1 MNLTECVEARAAPSG
16 PVARRARVRRTR
28 GGGAAAALAR
38 GVIVLTP
45 AAVHAQQLE
54 PRAYSNAPVGLNF
67 FVAGYGHSEGGLS
80 TDPSLPL
87 QDARLRVHSG
97 VLAYAR
103 AIDLWGRSGK
113 FDLILPLSQLSGTAL
128 VAGLPIERHVSGFGD
143 PRLRLSVNFYG
154 APALDL
160 PRFAAYQ
167 QDLVVGGSVQ
177 VSAPAGQYDPS
188 KAVNLGS
195 NRWSIKPDIGFS
207 KALGRLT
214 LDMTAA
220 VAILGSND
228 DFFGGQ
234 TRKQAPIY
242 SVQSNIS
249 TNFSGGIWAALGA
262 TFYSGGRTT
271 VDGVRK
277 DDALSN
283 SRYGLTVALPL
294 NRNDSIKLDASSG
307 ISTRTGTSFDTLGM
321 AWQHRWGAG
330 L

>member
-1 MNLTECVEARAAPSG
+1 M
-16 PVARRARVRRTR
+16 RRTR

-177 VSAPAGQYDPS
+177 VSAPAG
-188 KAVNLGS
+188 
-195 NRWSIKPDIGFS
+195 
-207 KALGRLT
+207 
-214 LDMTAA
+214 
-220 VAILGSND
+220 
-228 DFFGGQ
+228 
-234 TRKQAPIY
+234 
-242 SVQSNIS
+242 
-249 TNFSGGIWAALGA
+249 
-262 TFYSGGRTT
+262 
-271 VDGVRK
+271 
-277 DDALSN
+277 
-283 SRYGLTVALPL
+283 
-294 NRNDSIKLDASSG
+294 
-307 ISTRTGTSFDTLGM
+307 
-321 AWQHRWGAG
+321 
-330 L
+330 